1 MSDKRIVIFG
11 AGAAGSYLGAYMTR
25 EGYDVTFVDMWG
37 EHVEAM
43 RQNGLRASGTQDD
56 FTVEVN
62 AHHLSDAMQLPGQFD
77 IGFLAMK
84 SYDTEWSAHF
94 LKRLVKDDG
103 VVVSSQ
109 NCMND
114 RLVAS
119 IVGYERAVG
128 CIMSSITVALW
139 EPGHVTRGGPP
150 GRGRGHV
157 VFRVGEL
164 HGRITPRVEEL
175 ADILMCVDD
184 AKATSNLWGERWS
197 KLTTNSSGNPV
208 GAMTSLGAEGVAS
221 MPEARR
227 IQINICKESCQVAL
241 AQNYQVEP
249 IRGLSAETYAN
260 ADDGEVFEELDAK
273 FQPSG
278 GGADWKSSMG
288 QDMEKGRRTEVE
300 FMNGYIVDE
309 GRRVGVATPVNAA
322 IVQVVQEVQSG
333 QRAPGARER
342 APCVEP
348 LPDWREFTF
357 PWKLRRPFTWNR
369 SSRGD
374 APCCVSCSTT

>member
-1 MSDKRIVIFG
+1 MTDKRIAILG

-25 EGYDVTFVDMWG
+25 AGYDVTLIDMWG
-37 EHVEAM
+37 AHVDKM
-43 RQNGLRASGTQDD
+43 RRDGLRASGSQGD
-56 FTVEVN
+56 FTIPVS
-62 AHHLSDAMQLPGQFD
+62 AHHLSDAMQLPGEFD

-84 SYDTEWSAHF
+84 SYDTEWAAHF
-94 LKRLVKDDG
+94 LKRLVKPGG

-119 IVGYERAVG
+119 IVGYQRAVG

-175 ADILMCVDD
+175 AEMLMCVDD
-184 AKATSNLWGERWS
+184 SKATANLWGERWS
-197 KLTTNSSGNPV
+197 KLTQNSSGNPV
-208 GAMTSLGAEGVAS
+208 GAMTGLGAQGVAA

-227 IQINICKESCQVAL
+227 VQIEICKESCQVAL
-241 AQNYQVEP
+241 AQNYEVEP
-249 IRGLSAETYAN
+249 VRGVSAETFAN
-260 ADDGEVFEELDAK
+260 ADDGEVYEELDAR
-273 FQPSG
+273 FQPTG

-288 QDMEKGRRTEVE
+288 QDVEKGRRTEIE
-300 FMNGYIVDE
+300 FMNGYIVE
-309 GRRVGVATPVNAA
+309 QGRAAGVPTPVNAA
-322 IVQVVQEVQSG
+322 IVEVVREVETG
-333 QRAPGARER
+333 KRAPGAEN
-342 APCVEP
+342 A
-348 LPDWREFTF
+348 
-357 PWKLRRPFTWNR
+357 RRVLELA
-369 SSRGD
+369 GIG
-374 APCCVSCSTT
+374 

>member
-25 EGYDVTFVDMWG
+25 EGHDVTLVDMWG
-37 EHVEAM
+37 DHVETM
-43 RQNGLRASGTQDD
+43 RRDGLRASGTQDD
-56 FTVEVN
+56 FTVPVN
-62 AHHLSDAMQLPGQFD
+62 AYHLSDAMQIQGEFD

-94 LKRLVKDDG
+94 LKRLVKPDG

-119 IVGYERAVG
+119 IVGYDRAVG

-164 HGRITPRVEEL
+164 HGRVTPRVEEL
-175 ADILMCVDD
+175 AEILMCVDD

-208 GAMTSLGAEGVAS
+208 GAMTGLGAESVAQ
-221 MPEARR
+221 MPDARR

-249 IRGLSAETYAN
+249 IRGVSAETYAN
-260 ADDGEVFEELDAK
+260 AADGEVFEELDAK

-278 GGADWKSSMG
+278 NGMDWKSSMG
-288 QDMEKGRRTEVE
+288 QDVQKGRRTEIE
-300 FMNGYIVDE
+300 FMNGYIVEE
-309 GRRVGVATPVNAA
+309 GRRVGVPTPINAA
-322 IVQVVQEVQSG
+322 IVEVVQEVQAG
-333 QRAPGARER
+333 QRAPGPENVREVLIR
-342 APCVEP
+342 A
-348 LPDWREFTF
+348 
-357 PWKLRRPFTWNR
+357 
-369 SSRGD
+369 GM
-374 APCCVSCSTT
+374 A

>member
-25 EGYDVTFVDMWG
+25 EGHNVTFVDMWG
-37 EHVEAM
+37 EYVEAM

-56 FTVEVN
+56 FTIEVN

-208 GAMTSLGAEGVAS
+208 GAMTGLGGEGVAS

-288 QDMEKGRRTEVE
+288 QDMEKGRRTEIE

-309 GRRVGVATPVNAA
+309 GRRVGVPTPVNAA

-333 QRAPGARER
+333 QRAPGPENVHRVLNLAGI
-342 APCVEP
+342 A
-348 LPDWREFTF
+348 
-357 PWKLRRPFTWNR
+357 
-369 SSRGD
+369 
-374 APCCVSCSTT
+374 

>member
-1 MSDKRIVIFG
+1 MTDKRIVIMG

-25 EGYDVTFVDMWG
+25 AGYDVTLLDMWA
-37 EHVEAM
+37 EHVQKM
-43 RQNGLRASGTQDD
+43 RADGLRASGTQDD
-56 FTVEVN
+56 FTVPVK
-62 AHHLSDAMQLPGQFD
+62 ARHLSDAMQLEGGFD

-84 SYDTEWSAHF
+84 SYDTEWAAHF
-94 LKRLVKDDG
+94 LKRLVRADG

-119 IVGYERAVG
+119 VVGYGRAVG

-175 ADILMCVDD
+175 ADILACVDD
-184 AKATSNLWGERWS
+184 AKATPNLWGERWS

-208 GAMTSLGAEGVAS
+208 GAMTGLGAQGVAS

-227 IQINICKESCQVAL
+227 VQIEICKESCQVAL
-241 AQNYQVEP
+241 AQNYAVEP
-249 IRGLSAETYAN
+249 IRGVSAETFAR

-288 QDMEKGRRTEVE
+288 QDVEKGRRTEIE
-300 FMNGYIVDE
+300 FMNGHIVRE
-309 GRRVGVATPVNAA
+309 GRETGVPTPVNAA
-322 IVQVVQEVQSG
+322 IVQVMKEVETG
-333 QRAPGARER
+333 T
-342 APCVEP
+342 
-348 LPDWREFTF
+348 LPPSPDNV
-357 PWKLRRPFTWNR
+357 RRVL
-369 SSRGD
+369 SLAGL
-374 APCCVSCSTT
+374 A

>member
-1 MSDKRIVIFG
+1 MAEKRIVIMG

-25 EGYDVTFVDMWG
+25 EGHDVTLLDMWG
-37 EHVEAM
+37 EHVESM
-43 RQNGLRASGTQDD
+43 RSNGLRASGTQDD
-56 FTVEVN
+56 FTIPVK
-62 AHHLSDAMQLPGQFD
+62 AFHLSDAMQLEGDFD

-84 SYDTEWSAHF
+84 SYDTEWAAHF
-94 LKRLVKDDG
+94 LKRLVRQDG
-103 VVVSSQ
+103 VIVSSQ

-119 IVGYERAVG
+119 IAGYDRAVG

-139 EPGHVTRGGPP
+139 EPGHVTRGGAP

-175 ADILMCVDD
+175 AEILMCVDD

-208 GAMTSLGAEGVAS
+208 GAMTGLGGESIAS

-249 IRGLSAETYAN
+249 IRGVSAETYAN
-260 ADDGEVFEELDAK
+260 ADDGGIYEDLDAK

-278 GGADWKSSMG
+278 SGADWKSSMG
-288 QDMEKGRRTEVE
+288 QDVEKERHTEIDY
-300 FMNGYIVDE
+300 MNGYIVE
-309 GRRVGVATPVNAA
+309 QGRSVGIPTPVNAA
-322 IVQVVQEVQSG
+322 IVQVVREVHSG
-333 QRAPGARER
+333 QRAPGPENVARVLSL
-342 APCVEP
+342 AG
-348 LPDWREFTF
+348 L
-357 PWKLRRPFTWNR
+357 
-369 SSRGD
+369 
-374 APCCVSCSTT
+374 A

>member
-1 MSDKRIVIFG
+1 MSDKRIAIMG
-11 AGAAGSYLGAYMTR
+11 AGAAGSYLGAYMTK
-25 EGYDVTFVDMWG
+25 EGYDVTLVDMWG

-43 RQNGLRASGTQDD
+43 RSNGLRASGSQGD
-56 FTVEVN
+56 FTIPVK
-62 AHHLSDAMQLPGQFD
+62 AFHLSDAMQLDGDFD

-84 SYDTEWSAHF
+84 SYDTEWAAHF

-114 RLVAS
+114 QLVAS
-119 IVGYERAVG
+119 IAGYDRAVG

-139 EPGHVTRGGPP
+139 EPGHVTRGGAP

-175 ADILMCVDD
+175 VDILMCVDD

-208 GAMTSLGAEGVAS
+208 GAMTGLGSEGVAS

-249 IRGLSAETYAN
+249 IRGVSAETFAK
-260 ADDGEVFEELDAK
+260 ADDGEVYEELDAK
-273 FQPSG
+273 FQPTG

-288 QDMEKGRRTEVE
+288 QDVEKGRRTEIE
-300 FMNGYIVDE
+300 FMNGYIVE
-309 GRRVGVATPVNAA
+309 QGRKSGISTPINAA
-322 IVQVVQEVQSG
+322 IVQVVTEVQSG
-333 QRAPGARER
+333 ERSPGPENVHRVLELAGF
-342 APCVEP
+342 A
-348 LPDWREFTF
+348 
-357 PWKLRRPFTWNR
+357 
-369 SSRGD
+369 
-374 APCCVSCSTT
+374 

>member
-25 EGYDVTFVDMWG
+25 EGYDVTLLDMWG
-37 EHVEAM
+37 EHVDAM
-43 RQNGLRASGTQDD
+43 RANGLRASGTQDD

-62 AHHLSDAMQLPGQFD
+62 AHHLSDALQLPGQFD

-94 LKRLVKDDG
+94 LKRLVKNDG

-119 IVGYERAVG
+119 IVGYDRAVG

-175 ADILMCVDD
+175 ADILTCVDD

-208 GAMTSLGAEGVAS
+208 GAMTGLGGEGVAS

-249 IRGLSAETYAN
+249 IRGVSAETYAK

-288 QDMEKGRRTEVE
+288 QDMEKGRRTEIE

-309 GRRVGVATPVNAA
+309 GRRVGVPTPVNAA
-322 IVQVVQEVQSG
+322 IVQVVQEVQAG
-333 QRAPGARER
+333 ERAPG
-342 APCVEP
+342 
-348 LPDWREFTF
+348 PDNVHRV
-357 PWKLRRPFTWNR
+357 L
-369 SSRGD
+369 SLAGL
-374 APCCVSCSTT
+374 A

>member
-1 MSDKRIVIFG
+1 MTDKRIVIFG

-25 EGYDVTFVDMWG
+25 EGYDVTLIDMWG
-37 EHVEAM
+37 EHVETM
-43 RQNGLRASGTQDD
+43 REKGLRASGTQDD

-62 AHHLSDAMQLPGQFD
+62 AHHLSDALQLPGDFD

-103 VVVSSQ
+103 VIVSSQ

-119 IVGYERAVG
+119 IVGYNRAVG

-164 HGRITPRVEEL
+164 HGRITPRAEEL
-175 ADILMCVDD
+175 AEILMCVDD

-208 GAMTSLGAEGVAS
+208 GAMTGLGAEGVAS

-241 AQNYQVEP
+241 AQNYDVEP
-249 IRGLSAETYAN
+249 IRGVSAETYAK

-288 QDMEKGRRTEVE
+288 QDVEKGRRTEIE
-300 FMNGYIVDE
+300 FMNGFIVDE
-309 GRRVGVATPVNAA
+309 GRRVGVPTPINAA

-333 QRAPGARER
+333 ERAPGAENVHRVLNL
-342 APCVEP
+342 AG
-348 LPDWREFTF
+348 L
-357 PWKLRRPFTWNR
+357 
-369 SSRGD
+369 
-374 APCCVSCSTT
+374 A

>member
-1 MSDKRIVIFG
+1 MTDKRIVIFG

-25 EGYDVTFVDMWG
+25 EGYDVTLIDMWG
-37 EHVEAM
+37 EHVETM
-43 RQNGLRASGTQDD
+43 REKGLRASGTQDD

-62 AHHLSDAMQLPGQFD
+62 AHHLSDALQLQGEFD

-103 VVVSSQ
+103 VIVSSQ

-119 IVGYERAVG
+119 IVGYNRAVG

-164 HGRITPRVEEL
+164 HGRVTPRVEEL
-175 ADILMCVDD
+175 ADVLMCVDD

-208 GAMTSLGAEGVAS
+208 GAMTALGAEGVAS

-241 AQNYQVEP
+241 AQNYDVEP
-249 IRGLSAETYAN
+249 IRGVSAETYAK

-288 QDMEKGRRTEVE
+288 QDVEKGRRTEIE
-300 FMNGYIVDE
+300 FMNGFIVDE
-309 GRRVGVATPVNAA
+309 GRRVGVPTPINAA

-333 QRAPGARER
+333 ERAPGPENVHRVLSLAGL
-342 APCVEP
+342 A
-348 LPDWREFTF
+348 
-357 PWKLRRPFTWNR
+357 
-369 SSRGD
+369 
-374 APCCVSCSTT
+374 

>member
-1 MSDKRIVIFG
+1 MTDKRIAIMG

-25 EGYDVTFVDMWG
+25 EGYDVTLLDMWA
-37 EHVEAM
+37 EHVEKM
-43 RQNGLRASGTQDD
+43 RADGLRASGTQDD
-56 FTVEVN
+56 FTTPVK
-62 AHHLSDAMQLPGQFD
+62 AHHLSDAMQLEGGFD
-77 IGFLAMK
+77 IGFLATK
-84 SYDTEWSAHF
+84 SYDTEWAAHF
-94 LKRLVKDDG
+94 LKRLVRPDG

-114 RLVAS
+114 KLVAS
-119 IVGYERAVG
+119 IVGYGRAVG

-208 GAMTSLGAEGVAS
+208 GAMTGLGAQGVAS

-227 IQINICKESCQVAL
+227 VQIEICKESCQVAL
-241 AQNYQVEP
+241 AQNYDVEP
-249 IRGLSAETYAN
+249 IRGVSAETYAR

-288 QDMEKGRRTEVE
+288 QDVEKGRRTEIE
-300 FMNGYIVDE
+300 FMNGHIVEE
-309 GRRVGVATPVNAA
+309 GRAVGVPTPVNAA
-322 IVQVVQEVQSG
+322 IVDVMKQVQSG
-333 QRAPGARER
+333 ALPPGADNVHR
-342 APCVEP
+342 V
-348 LPDWREFTF
+348 
-357 PWKLRRPFTWNR
+357 LRMA
-369 SSRGD
+369 GL
-374 APCCVSCSTT
+374 A

>member
-1 MSDKRIVIFG
+1 MTDKRIVIMG

-25 EGYDVTFVDMWG
+25 EGYDVTLIDMWG
-37 EHVEAM
+37 EHVETM
-43 RQNGLRASGTQDD
+43 RERGLRASGTQDD
-56 FTVEVN
+56 FTVPVK
-62 AHHLSDAMQLPGQFD
+62 AYHLSDAMQLDAGFD

-84 SYDTEWSAHF
+84 SYDTEWAAHF
-94 LKRLVKDDG
+94 LKRLVRDDG

-114 RLVAS
+114 RLIAS
-119 IVGYERAVG
+119 IAGYDRAVG

-175 ADILMCVDD
+175 VDILMCVDD
-184 AKATSNLWGERWS
+184 AKATTNLWGERWS

-208 GAMTSLGAEGVAS
+208 GAMTGLGAEGVAS

-227 IQINICKESCQVAL
+227 VQINICKESCQVAL

-249 IRGLSAETYAN
+249 IKGVSAETYAG
-260 ADDGEVFEELDAK
+260 ADDGEIYEELDAK

-278 GGADWKSSMG
+278 GGGDWKSSMG
-288 QDMEKGRRTEVE
+288 QDMEKGRHTEVD
-300 FMNGYIVDE
+300 FMNGYIVE
-309 GRRVGVATPVNAA
+309 QGRRSGIPTPVNAA
-322 IVQVVQEVQSG
+322 IVQVVNEVESG
-333 QRAPGARER
+333 QRRPGPANVHRVLSL
-342 APCVEP
+342 AG
-348 LPDWREFTF
+348 L
-357 PWKLRRPFTWNR
+357 
-369 SSRGD
+369 
-374 APCCVSCSTT
+374 A

>member
-139 EPGHVTRGGPP
+139 EPGHVTRGGLP

-288 QDMEKGRRTEVE
+288 QDMEKGRRTEIE

-333 QRAPGARER
+333 QRAPGPENVHRVLSLAGTG
-342 APCVEP
+342 VS
-348 LPDWREFTF
+348 LSF
-357 PWKLRRPFTWNR
+357 PGICGDRSLGK

-374 APCCVSCSTT
+374 ARCFA

>member
-25 EGYDVTFVDMWG
+25 EGYDVTLLDMWG
-37 EHVEAM
+37 EHVDAM
-43 RQNGLRASGTQDD
+43 RANGLRASGTQDD

-62 AHHLSDAMQLPGQFD
+62 AHHLSDALQLPGQFD

-94 LKRLVKDDG
+94 LKRLVRNDG

-119 IVGYERAVG
+119 IVGYDRAVG

-175 ADILMCVDD
+175 ADILACVDD

-208 GAMTSLGAEGVAS
+208 GAMTGLGGEGVAS

-249 IRGLSAETYAN
+249 IRGVSAETYAK
-260 ADDGEVFEELDAK
+260 ADDGEVFEDLDAK

-288 QDMEKGRRTEVE
+288 QDVEKGRRTEIE

-309 GRRVGVATPVNAA
+309 GRRVGVPTPVNAA

-333 QRAPGARER
+333 ERAPGPENVHRVLSLAGL
-342 APCVEP
+342 A
-348 LPDWREFTF
+348 
-357 PWKLRRPFTWNR
+357 
-369 SSRGD
+369 
-374 APCCVSCSTT
+374 

>member
-1 MSDKRIVIFG
+1 MIISRLGDKHGLRTELDLGLKSVTNELHNHFYTG
-11 AGAAGSYLGAYMTR
+11 RLSEQNLALHLGAYMTK
-25 EGYDVTFVDMWG
+25 EGHDVTLVDMWG
-37 EHVEAM
+37 EHVETM
-43 RQNGLRASGTQDD
+43 RRDGLRASGSQGD
-56 FTVEVN
+56 FTIPVK
-62 AHHLSDAMQLPGQFD
+62 AFHLSDAMQLDGDFD

-84 SYDTEWSAHF
+84 SYDTEWAAHF
-94 LKRLVKDDG
+94 LKRLVKSDG

-114 RLVAS
+114 QLVAS
-119 IVGYERAVG
+119 IAGYDRAVG

-175 ADILMCVDD
+175 VEILMCVDD

-208 GAMTSLGAEGVAS
+208 GAMTGLGAEGVAS

-249 IRGLSAETYAN
+249 IRGVSAETFAK
-260 ADDGEVFEELDAK
+260 ADDGEVYEELDAK

-288 QDMEKGRRTEVE
+288 QDVEKGRHTEIE
-300 FMNGYIVDE
+300 YMNGYIVE
-309 GRRVGVATPVNAA
+309 QGRRSGVPTPINAA
-322 IVQVVQEVQSG
+322 IVEVVKEVQT
-333 QRAPGARER
+333 GARSPGPENVHR
-342 APCVEP
+342 VLELAG
-348 LPDWREFTF
+348 F
-357 PWKLRRPFTWNR
+357 
-369 SSRGD
+369 
-374 APCCVSCSTT
+374 A

>member
-1 MSDKRIVIFG
+1 MTDKRIVIMG

-25 EGYDVTFVDMWG
+25 EGYDVTLVDMWG
-37 EHVEAM
+37 EHVNAM
-43 RQNGLRASGTQDD
+43 RERGLRASGTQDD
-56 FTVEVN
+56 FTIPVK
-62 AHHLSDAMQLPGQFD
+62 AHHLSDAMQLDGGFD

-84 SYDTEWSAHF
+84 SYDTEWAAHF
-94 LKRLVKDDG
+94 LKRLVRDDG
-103 VVVSSQ
+103 VIVSSQ

-119 IVGYERAVG
+119 IVGYDRAVG

-139 EPGHVTRGGPP
+139 EPAHVTRGGPP

-164 HGRITPRVEEL
+164 HGQITPRVEEL
-175 ADILMCVDD
+175 VDILTCVDD
-184 AKATSNLWGERWS
+184 AKATTNLWGERWS

-208 GAMTSLGAEGVAS
+208 GAMTGLGGEGVAS

-241 AQNYQVEP
+241 AQNYVVEP
-249 IRGLSAETYAN
+249 IRGVAAETYAN
-260 ADDGEVFEELDAK
+260 ADDGEVYEDLDAK

-288 QDMEKGRRTEVE
+288 QDVEKGRHTEVE
-300 FMNGYIVDE
+300 FMNGYIVE
-309 GRRVGVATPVNAA
+309 QGRLSGIPTPINAA
-322 IVQVVQEVQSG
+322 IVQVVKEIDSG
-333 QRAPGARER
+333 QRQPG
-342 APCVEP
+342 
-348 LPDWREFTF
+348 PDNVHRV
-357 PWKLRRPFTWNR
+357 L
-369 SSRGD
+369 SLAGL
-374 APCCVSCSTT
+374 A

>member
-25 EGYDVTFVDMWG
+25 EGHDVTLLDMWG
-37 EHVEAM
+37 EHVETM
-43 RQNGLRASGTQDD
+43 RESGLRASGTQDD
-56 FTVEVN
+56 FTVPVN
-62 AHHLSDAMQLPGQFD
+62 AHHLSDAMQIEGEFD

-94 LKRLVKDDG
+94 LKRLVKNDG

-164 HGRITPRVEEL
+164 HGRVTPRVEEL
-175 ADILMCVDD
+175 AEILMCVDD

-208 GAMTSLGAEGVAS
+208 GAMTGLGAEGVAS
-221 MPEARR
+221 TPDARR

-249 IRGLSAETYAN
+249 IRGVSAETYAN
-260 ADDGEVFEELDAK
+260 ADDGEVFEELDA
-273 FQPSG
+273 QVPALRQRHGLEVVHGPGRAEGAADGDRVHERLHRGRGAARGRSDAG
-278 GGADWKSSMG
+278 ERGYRGGSPGGAVGTALSRPG
-288 QDMEKGRRTEVE
+288 ERRRGAEAGG
-300 FMNGYIVDE
+300 N
-309 GRRVGVATPVNAA
+309 GVADVRVRP
-322 IVQVVQEVQSG
+322 S
-333 QRAPGARER
+333 P
-342 APCVEP
+342 
-348 LPDWREFTF
+348 
-357 PWKLRRPFTWNR
+357 RRLANGR
-369 SSRGD
+369 
-374 APCCVSCSTT
+374 

>member
-1 MSDKRIVIFG
+1 
-11 AGAAGSYLGAYMTR
+11 
-25 EGYDVTFVDMWG
+25 
-37 EHVEAM
+37 
-43 RQNGLRASGTQDD
+43 
-56 FTVEVN
+56 
-62 AHHLSDAMQLPGQFD
+62 
-77 IGFLAMK
+77 MK

-94 LKRLVKDDG
+94 LKRLVKQDG
-103 VVVSSQ
+103 VIVSSQ

-208 GAMTSLGAEGVAS
+208 GAMTGLGGEGVAS

-249 IRGLSAETYAN
+249 IRGVSAETFAK
-260 ADDGEVFEELDAK
+260 ADDGEVFEELDSK

-309 GRRVGVATPVNAA
+309 GRRVGVPTPINAA

-333 QRAPGARER
+333 ERAPGPENVHRVLSLSGLA
-342 APCVEP
+342 
-348 LPDWREFTF
+348 
-357 PWKLRRPFTWNR
+357 
-369 SSRGD
+369 
-374 APCCVSCSTT
+374 

>member
-1 MSDKRIVIFG
+1 MTDKRIVIMG

-25 EGYDVTFVDMWG
+25 EGYDVTLLDMWA
-37 EHVEAM
+37 EHVEKM
-43 RQNGLRASGTQDD
+43 RADGLRASGTQDD
-56 FTVEVN
+56 FTTPVK
-62 AHHLSDAMQLPGQFD
+62 AHHLSDAMQLEGGFD

-84 SYDTEWSAHF
+84 SYDTEWAAHF
-94 LKRLVKDDG
+94 LKRLVRPDG
-103 VVVSSQ
+103 AVVSSQ

-114 RLVAS
+114 SLVAS
-119 IVGYERAVG
+119 IAGYGRAVG

-164 HGRITPRVEEL
+164 HGRITPRAQEI

-208 GAMTSLGAEGVAS
+208 GAMTGLGAQGVAS

-227 IQINICKESCQVAL
+227 VQIEICKESCQVAL
-241 AQNYQVEP
+241 AQNYDVEP
-249 IRGLSAETYAN
+249 IRGVSAQTYAR

-288 QDMEKGRRTEVE
+288 QDVEKGRRTEIE
-300 FMNGYIVDE
+300 FMNGHIVE
-309 GRRVGVATPVNAA
+309 RGRAGGVPTPVNAA
-322 IVQVVQEVQSG
+322 IVDVMRRVQIGE
-333 QRAPGARER
+333 
-342 APCVEP
+342 
-348 LPDWREFTF
+348 LPPSADNVHRV
-357 PWKLRRPFTWNR
+357 L
-369 SSRGD
+369 SAAGL
-374 APCCVSCSTT
+374 A

>member
-139 EPGHVTRGGPP
+139 EPGHVTRGGLP

-288 QDMEKGRRTEVE
+288 QDVEKGRRTEIE

-333 QRAPGARER
+333 QRAPGPENVHRVLSLAGL
-342 APCVEP
+342 A
-348 LPDWREFTF
+348 
-357 PWKLRRPFTWNR
+357 
-369 SSRGD
+369 
-374 APCCVSCSTT
+374 

>member
-1 MSDKRIVIFG
+1 MTDKRIVIFG

-25 EGYDVTFVDMWG
+25 EGYDVTLLDMWG
-37 EHVEAM
+37 EHVETM
-43 RQNGLRASGTQDD
+43 RKNGLRASGTQDD
-56 FTVEVN
+56 FTIPVN
-62 AHHLSDAMQLPGQFD
+62 AHHLSDAMQLQDKFD

-94 LKRLVKDDG
+94 LKRLVKNDG
-103 VVVSSQ
+103 VIVSSQ

-119 IVGYERAVG
+119 IVGYDRAVG

-208 GAMTSLGAEGVAS
+208 GAMTGLGAEGVAS

-241 AQNYQVEP
+241 AQSYQVEP
-249 IRGLSAETYAN
+249 IRGVSAETYAN

-288 QDMEKGRRTEVE
+288 QDVEKGRRTEIE
-300 FMNGYIVDE
+300 FMNGYIADE
-309 GRRVGVATPVNAA
+309 GRRVGVPTPVNAA

-333 QRAPGARER
+333 ERPPG
-342 APCVEP
+342 
-348 LPDWREFTF
+348 PDNVHRV
-357 PWKLRRPFTWNR
+357 L
-369 SSRGD
+369 SLAGL
-374 APCCVSCSTT
+374 A

>member
-1 MSDKRIVIFG
+1 MSENRIVIMG

-25 EGYDVTFVDMWG
+25 EGYDVTLLDMWG
-37 EHVEAM
+37 EHVETM
-43 RQNGLRASGTQDD
+43 REKGLRASGTQDD
-56 FTVEVN
+56 FTIPVK
-62 AHHLSDAMQLPGQFD
+62 AHHLSDALQIEGGFD

-84 SYDTEWSAHF
+84 SYDTEWAAHF
-94 LKRLVKDDG
+94 LKRLVRTDG

-114 RLVAS
+114 QLVAS
-119 IVGYERAVG
+119 IVGYDRAVG

-139 EPGHVTRGGPP
+139 EPGHVTRGGSP

-184 AKATSNLWGERWS
+184 AMPTSNLWGERWS

-208 GAMTSLGAEGVAS
+208 GAMTGLGAEGMAS
-221 MPEARR
+221 SADTRR

-249 IRGLSAETYAN
+249 IRGVSAETFAD
-260 ADDGEVFEELDAK
+260 ADDGEVYEDLDAK

-288 QDMEKGRRTEVE
+288 QDVEKGRHTEIDY
-300 FMNGYIVDE
+300 MNGYIVE
-309 GRRVGVATPVNAA
+309 QGRRAGVPTPVNAA
-322 IVQVVQEVQSG
+322 IVQVVREVQTG
-333 QRAPGARER
+333 QTAPGPENVQRVLSLAGL
-342 APCVEP
+342 A
-348 LPDWREFTF
+348 
-357 PWKLRRPFTWNR
+357 
-369 SSRGD
+369 
-374 APCCVSCSTT
+374 

>member
-25 EGYDVTFVDMWG
+25 EGYDVTLLDMWG

-43 RQNGLRASGTQDD
+43 RKNGLRASGTQDD

-62 AHHLSDAMQLPGQFD
+62 AHHLSDALQLQGEFD

-208 GAMTSLGAEGVAS
+208 GAMTGLGGEGVAS

-288 QDMEKGRRTEVE
+288 QDMEKGRRTEIE

-309 GRRVGVATPVNAA
+309 GRRVGVPTPVNAA

-333 QRAPGARER
+333 QRAPGPENVHRVLNLAGI
-342 APCVEP
+342 A
-348 LPDWREFTF
+348 
-357 PWKLRRPFTWNR
+357 
-369 SSRGD
+369 
-374 APCCVSCSTT
+374 

>member
-1 MSDKRIVIFG
+1 MTNKRIVIFG

-25 EGYDVTFVDMWG
+25 EGYDVTLIDMWG
-37 EHVEAM
+37 EHVETM
-43 RQNGLRASGTQDD
+43 RKSGLRASGTQDD

-62 AHHLSDAMQLPGQFD
+62 AHHLSDALQLPGEFD

-103 VVVSSQ
+103 VIVSSQ

-119 IVGYERAVG
+119 IVGYNRAVG

-208 GAMTSLGAEGVAS
+208 GAMTALGAEGVAS

-241 AQNYQVEP
+241 AQNYDVEP
-249 IRGLSAETYAN
+249 IRGVSAETYAK

-300 FMNGYIVDE
+300 FMNGFIVDE
-309 GRRVGVATPVNAA
+309 GRRVGVPTPVNAA
-322 IVQVVQEVQSG
+322 IVKVVQEVQSG
-333 QRAPGARER
+333 ERAPGAENVHRVLSL
-342 APCVEP
+342 AG
-348 LPDWREFTF
+348 L
-357 PWKLRRPFTWNR
+357 
-369 SSRGD
+369 
-374 APCCVSCSTT
+374 A

>member
-1 MSDKRIVIFG
+1 M
-11 AGAAGSYLGAYMTR
+11 
-25 EGYDVTFVDMWG
+25 
-37 EHVEAM
+37 
-43 RQNGLRASGTQDD
+43 RASGTQDD

-62 AHHLSDAMQLPGQFD
+62 AHHLSDALQLPGEFD

-103 VVVSSQ
+103 VIVSSQ

-119 IVGYERAVG
+119 IVGYNRAVG

-164 HGRITPRVEEL
+164 HGRVTPRVEEL

-208 GAMTSLGAEGVAS
+208 GAMTALGAEGVAS

-241 AQNYQVEP
+241 AQNYDVEP
-249 IRGLSAETYAN
+249 IRGVSAETYAK
-260 ADDGEVFEELDAK
+260 ADDGEVYR
-273 FQPSG
+273 
-278 GGADWKSSMG
+278 GA
-288 QDMEKGRRTEVE
+288 
-300 FMNGYIVDE
+300 
-309 GRRVGVATPVNAA
+309 
-322 IVQVVQEVQSG
+322 
-333 QRAPGARER
+333 
-342 APCVEP
+342 
-348 LPDWREFTF
+348 
-357 PWKLRRPFTWNR
+357 
-369 SSRGD
+369 
-374 APCCVSCSTT
+374 